1 MASALPTRL
10 TGLDLFRGTA
20 VAGMIIVNTPGSGD
34 YVWWPL
40 DHARWN
46 GFTPTDLVFPAF
58 LFAVGVALAL
68 SFPRIVDAA
77 LWHRVARRTASLIA
91 LGWAWQMLA
100 RPGLETFRLMGVL
113 PRIGLCYG
121 IVAAFVMLTA
131 PRDADGGARLDPRLI
146 GGAALLIL
154 AVYAVLM
161 LFVPVPGYGAGQL
174 TPEGNLASYVDQMV
188 LTPAHMWRYGTDAAG
203 RVVYD
208 PEGLLSTLPSLANVL
223 FGMLAAIVWQRAP
236 DRAIAWIAL
245 GGVVLTVAGLL
256 LAPAFPINK
265 RLWSSSYALFSSGLS
280 ALLLALTM
288 SITQDLPP
296 SSPRRR
302 GSIDADGATLSP
314 GSEVL
319 DSRLRGNDGR
329 KGARMLLGGLL
340 APLYLLG
347 MNAIL
352 GYMLSLLL
360 ALAGTRFYL
369 GGTTLNA
376 HAFAAMHII
385 APDPYL
391 ASFLCALAVLAL
403 VIGLLVPLHRR
414 GIHLRL

>member
-1 MASALPTRL
+1 MASAPPPRL

-34 YVWWPL
+34 HVWWPL
-40 DHARWN
+40 DHAAWN

-68 SFPRIVDAA
+68 SFPRRIDAV
-77 LWHRVARRTASLIA
+77 LWRRVARRTASLIA

-100 RPGLETFRLMGVL
+100 RPGLATFRLMGVL

-121 IVAAFVMLTA
+121 MVAVFVMLTA
-131 PRDADGGARLDPRLI
+131 RRDAHGRARLDARLI
-146 GGAALLIL
+146 GGTAVAIL
-154 AVYAVLM
+154 AVYAALM
-161 LFVPVPGYGAGQL
+161 LLVPVPGHGTGVL
-174 TPEGNLASYVDQMV
+174 TPDGNLAGYVDRML
-188 LTPAHMWRYGTDAAG
+188 LTPAHMWRLGTGAAG
-203 RVVYD
+203 TVVYD
-208 PEGLLSTLPSLANVL
+208 PEGLLSTLPALANVL
-223 FGMLAAIVWQRAP
+223 FGMLAALAWQRAP
-236 DRAIAWIAL
+236 TRAVAWIAI
-245 GGVVLTVAGLL
+245 GGVVLVGAGLL
-256 LAPAFPINK
+256 LDPLFPINK

-280 ALLLALTM
+280 ALLLALAM
-288 SITQDLPP
+288 LAS
-296 SSPRRR
+296 RR
-302 GSIDADGATLSP
+302 AALN
-314 GSEVL
+314 
-319 DSRLRGNDGR
+319 RLF
-329 KGARMLLGGLL
+329 

-360 ALAGTRFYL
+360 GLAGMRLYL
-369 GGTTLNA
+369 GGTTLGA
-376 HAFAAMHII
+376 HAFAAMQAV

-391 ASFLCALAVLAL
+391 ASFLCSLAVLAL

>member
-1 MASALPTRL
+1 MATAPPTRL

-20 VAGMIIVNTPGSGD
+20 VGGMIIVNTPGSGD
-34 YVWWPL
+34 YVWSPL
-40 DHARWN
+40 DHAPWN

-68 SFPRIVDAA
+68 SFPRTVDAA
-77 LWHRVARRTASLIA
+77 LWRRVARRAASLIA

-100 RPGLETFRLMGVL
+100 RPGLTTFRLMGVL

-131 PRDADGGARLDPRLI
+131 RRDAEGRARLNPRLI
-146 GGAALLIL
+146 GTTALALLAGYAAL
-154 AVYAVLM
+154 M
-161 LFVPVPGYGAGQL
+161 LLVPVPGYGAGVL
-174 TPEGNLASYVDQMV
+174 TPEGNLASYVDQAI

-236 DRAIAWIAL
+236 NRAILWIAL
-245 GGVVLTVAGLL
+245 GGVALTAAGLL
-256 LAPAFPINK
+256 LDPVFPINK

-280 ALLLALTM
+280 ALLLALAM
-288 SITQDLPP
+288 LAS
-296 SSPRRR
+296 RR
-302 GSIDADGATLSP
+302 AA
-314 GSEVL
+314 VN
-319 DSRLRGNDGR
+319 RLF
-329 KGARMLLGGLL
+329 

-352 GYMLSLLL
+352 GYMVSLLL
-360 ALAGTRFYL
+360 ALAGTTLYL
-369 GGTTLNA
+369 GRTTLNA
-376 HAFAAMHII
+376 HAFAAMQMI
-385 APDPYL
+385 APDAYL
-391 ASFLCALAVLAL
+391 ASFLCSLAVLAL
-403 VIGLLVPLHRR
+403 VIGLIVPLHRR

>member
-1 MASALPTRL
+1 MHAASPPRL
-10 TGLDLFRGTA
+10 TGLDLFRGAA
-20 VAGMIIVNTPGSGD
+20 VAGMIIVNTPGSGQ

-40 DHARWN
+40 DHAAWN

-68 SFPRIVDAA
+68 SFPRQIDAA
-77 LWHRVARRTASLIA
+77 LWRRVARRTASLIA

-100 RPGLETFRLMGVL
+100 RPGLATFRLMGVL

-121 IVAAFVMLTA
+121 IVAVFIMLTA
-131 PRDADGGARLDPRLI
+131 RRDADGRARLDARLI
-146 GGAALLIL
+146 GGAAIAIL
-154 AVYAVLM
+154 AGYAALM
-161 LFVPVPGYGAGQL
+161 LLVPVPGHGAGQL
-174 TPEGNLASYVDQMV
+174 TPDGNLAGYVDRML
-188 LTPAHMWRYGTDAAG
+188 LTPAHMWRLGTGADG
-203 RVVYD
+203 TVVYD
-208 PEGLLSTLPSLANVL
+208 PEGLLSTLPALANVL
-223 FGMLAAIVWQRAP
+223 FGMLAAIAWQRAP
-236 DRAIAWIAL
+236 ARAVTMIAT
-245 GGVVLTVAGLL
+245 GGVVLVVAGLL
-256 LAPAFPINK
+256 LDPVFPINK

-288 SITQDLPP
+288 LAS
-296 SSPRRR
+296 RR
-302 GSIDADGATLSP
+302 AAL
-314 GSEVL
+314 
-319 DSRLRGNDGR
+319 SRLF
-329 KGARMLLGGLL
+329 

-360 ALAGTRFYL
+360 GLAGMRLFI
-369 GGTTLNA
+369 GSTTLGA
-376 HAFAAMHII
+376 RAFAAMQAV

-391 ASFLCALAVLAL
+391 ASFLCSLAVLVL